1 MIEIK
6 RSALV
11 ACSPEQMFT
20 LVNDVEAYPK
30 RFTWCEGADVL
41 SQDEHSLTAR
51 LDLAF
56 VGLRQSF
63 STHNTLYRPERID
76 MRLVGGPLRS
86 LDGTWT
92 FEPRGDRGCKVGLDL
107 RFDVRQRLLGAAL
120 RVGVRSM
127 ADRMVNDFCA
137 EASRVYG

>member
-11 ACSPEQMFT
+11 ACSPEQMFD

-30 RFTWCEGADVL
+30 RFGWCEGAAVQ
-41 SQDEHSLTAR
+41 SHDEHSLTAR

-56 VGLRQSF
+56 AGLRHSF
-63 STHNTLYRPERID
+63 STHNTLQRPERID
-76 MRLVGGPLRS
+76 MHLAGGPLRS

-92 FEPRGDRGCKVGLDL
+92 FKALGTEGCKVSLDL
-107 RFDVRQRLLGAAL
+107 RFDFRQRLLGPAL
-120 RVGVRSM
+120 RLGFRSM

-137 EASRVYG
+137 EAALAYA

>member
-11 ACSPEQMFT
+11 SCSPEQMFE

-30 RFTWCEGADVL
+30 RFTWCEGADVE
-41 SQDEHSLTAR
+41 SHDEHSLVAR

-56 VGLRQSF
+56 AGLRHSF
-63 STHNTLYRPERID
+63 STHNTLYRPDRIE

-92 FEPRGDRGCKVGLDL
+92 FEALGERGCKVSLDL
-107 RFDVRQRLLGAAL
+107 RFDFRQRLLGSAL
-120 RVGVRSM
+120 RLGFRSM

-137 EASRVYG
+137 EAALAYA

>member
-11 ACSPEQMFT
+11 RHTPEQMFD
-20 LVNDVEAYPK
+20 LVNDVAAYPK
-30 RFTWCEGADVL
+30 RFNWCTGAEVT
-41 SQDEHSLTAR
+41 SHDEHSLTAR

-56 VGLRQSF
+56 AGLRHSF
-63 STHNTLYRPERID
+63 STLNTLQRPERID

-86 LDGTWT
+86 LDGRWR
-92 FEPRGDRGCKVGLDL
+92 FEPLGDRGCKVSLDL
-107 RFDVRQRLLGAAL
+107 RFDFHQRILGPAL
-120 RVGVRSM
+120 KLGFRGI

-137 EASRVYG
+137 EAALAYA